1 MVIIPRIGGCAGAH
15 DDDDERDGMVNDSKD
30 GCAWSSEIIITITI
44 TITITIIIII
54 IIII

>member
-44 TITITIIIII
+44 TITIIIIII
-54 IIII
+54 III